1 MAKIQ
6 PLPFPRPISR
16 RSTHTAR
23 ALVASCGVFL
33 LGSLGAGAL
42 AQEAP
47 REKIALDSL
56 TPDTIDERTLDN
68 LVAWARLEGYL
79 QHFNP
84 SEWAWTTN
92 MFAYLRDGFDHVA
105 QARTPEEL
113 ASVLNRLAQA
123 VAPASMV
130 WVSTDERPPLPYLK
144 SDARGDV
151 SAVIAW
157 RHEGYTP
164 TMSQEGPFFSR
175 RVIYNMSAREA
186 LRYGFAPDNAY
197 ETDLPGG
204 VRVRVP
210 HTNYVDTFGNTLPN
224 PTPRDRVRRDWPN
237 TWDYR
242 LASERLAAVTFA
254 WGLIQN
260 FHPMIDRETA
270 DLDGIL
276 RNAMLEALAANDR
289 ASTTRV
295 LERLI
300 GSIGDAQGEAWDP
313 ESPVPGIPLFDAKVN
328 GDALVV
334 TAVDQSLKGA
344 DIAKGDTIL
353 AIDGVDTAAALAE
366 ARARSG
372 GAADETLDSYAVRTA
387 LSGFPASTIELK
399 VRKTGGAV
407 RTVTV
412 RRDRPLFIAL
422 DDGKP
427 PIREIAPGIVYV
439 DGARVSDADVF
450 REATLTFSAPGII
463 FDLRSPYTQLGMTT
477 LGWMTDR
484 DARASDQFIHS
495 PVHPDYN
502 LVQIKQRDTRVTPNP
517 SKLIG
522 KVAFLV
528 GPETRGDAEFA
539 ALTMQDFDLGI
550 VIGSNTAGAPGRAA
564 AATLP
569 GGLQIM
575 WTGVESRSVN
585 GTTIFGRGVPPD
597 IEVDSAGIQ
606 PGSDNDPAIR
616 HAIEALNDYFDSLD
630 QPSAPSKPA
639 P

>member
-1 MAKIQ
+1 MAKTATA
-6 PLPFPRPISR
+6 PVRRPIFR
-16 RSTHTAR
+16 KHTHTAR

-33 LGSLGAGAL
+33 VGSLGQGAL

-47 REKIALDSL
+47 REKITLDAL

-92 MFAYLRDGFDHVA
+92 MFAYLRDGFDPVA

-113 ASVLNRLAQA
+113 ASALNRLAQA

-130 WVSTDERPPLPYLK
+130 WVSTDERPPLPDLK

-204 VRVRVP
+204 VRIRVP
-210 HTNYVDTFGNTLPN
+210 HANFVDTFGNTLPK
-224 PTPRDRVRRDWPN
+224 PTPRERVRRDWPN

-260 FHPMIDRETA
+260 FHPMIDREEI

-276 RNAMLEALAANDR
+276 RTAMLDALAAKDR
-289 ASTTRV
+289 ASTTLV

-300 GSIGDAQGEAWDP
+300 ASFGDAQGEAWDP
-313 ESPVPGIPLFDAKVN
+313 EAPIPGLPLFDARIS
-328 GDALVV
+328 GDNLVV
-334 TAVDQSLKGA
+334 TAVDQSQSRG

-353 AIDGVDTAAALAE
+353 AIDGVDAADALAE
-366 ARARSG
+366 ARSRSS
-372 GAADETLDSYAVRTA
+372 GAGEKTRDANTVRTA
-387 LSGFPASTIELK
+387 LAGFPASPIELK
-399 VRKTGGAV
+399 VRKPGGAV

-412 RRDRPLFIAL
+412 RRDRPIFIAL

-439 DGARVSDADVF
+439 DGARVSDAEVF
-450 REATLTFSAPGII
+450 KEATMTMSAPGII
-463 FDLRSPYTQLGMTT
+463 FDLRSPYAQLGLTT

-484 DARASDQFIHS
+484 ESRASDQFIHS
-495 PVHPDYN
+495 PIHPDYN
-502 LVQIKQRDTRVTPNP
+502 LVQVRQRDSRVMPNP

-522 KVAFLV
+522 KVVFIV

-550 VIGSNTAGAPGRAA
+550 VVGSHTAGAPGRAA
-564 AATLP
+564 AASLP
-569 GGLQIM
+569 GGLQM
-575 WTGVESRSVN
+575 TWTGIESRSIN
-585 GTTIFGRGVPPD
+585 GTRIFGRGVPAD
-597 IEVDSAGIQ
+597 IEVDTAGVQ
-606 PGSDNDPAIR
+606 AGSEDDPAIR
-616 HAIEALNDYFDSLD
+616 HAIEALEDYFDSLD
-630 QPSAPSKPA
+630 DQAAPTP
-639 P
+639 